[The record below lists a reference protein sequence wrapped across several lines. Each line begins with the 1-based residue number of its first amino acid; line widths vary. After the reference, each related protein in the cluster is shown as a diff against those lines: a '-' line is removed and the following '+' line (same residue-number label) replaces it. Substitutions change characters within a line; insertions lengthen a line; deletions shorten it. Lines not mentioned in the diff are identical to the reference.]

1 MREAKVT
8 RKDKKANFKKLKK
21 EYELSNYICFFC
33 FFPREFKA
41 DWKKK
46 KKVSMFPVFVSG
58 YEDIYKDN
66 ILFKKRKKKQQT
78 IDVLIQFFPISIP
91 PPLREK
97 ASEVCCD
104 EKTTFS
110 PFVLLYQHF

>member
-8 RKDKKANFKKLKK
+8 RKDKKAKFKKLKK
-21 EYELSNYICFFC
+21 EYEWSNYIC

-58 YEDIYKDN
+58 YEDIYKEN
-66 ILFKKRKKKQQT
+66 ILFKKRKKQTNKQ
-78 IDVLIQFFPISIP
+78 LMF
-91 PPLREK
+91 
-97 ASEVCCD
+97 
-104 EKTTFS
+104 
-110 PFVLLYQHF
+110 